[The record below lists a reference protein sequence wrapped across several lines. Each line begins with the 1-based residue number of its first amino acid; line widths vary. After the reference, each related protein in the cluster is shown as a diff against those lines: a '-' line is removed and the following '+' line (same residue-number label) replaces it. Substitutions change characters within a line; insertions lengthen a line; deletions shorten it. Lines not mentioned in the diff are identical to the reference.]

1 MYGEIALELI
11 RDLQRS
17 LDGSL
22 LPFNDDSIRQVLE
35 EMRTLYDQN
44 QADVSST
51 AAGETGMLAGVQFRH
66 ACLNRNKR
74 LLLAYLYNRL
84 QVIRQMRWEFG
95 SVLPVDVKQNLSENE
110 MHWFGRYNKSLA
122 KYMRSLGS
130 DGLDLTQDMKPPKS
144 LYIEVRCL
152 VDHGE
157 FETEDGTIIVL
168 KKNCQHFLLRSQCEH
183 LVRQGILEHILS

>member
-1 MYGEIALELI
+1 MYGELALELI

-22 LPFNDDSIRQVLE
+22 LTFNDDGVRQVLE
-35 EMRTLYDQN
+35 EMRALFHQN
-44 QADVSST
+44 QVDVSSST
-51 AAGETGMLAGVQFRH
+51 AGETRMLAGVQFRH
-66 ACLNRNKR
+66 DCLHRNKR

-95 SVLPVDVKQNLSENE
+95 SVLPADVKHNLSENE
-110 MHWFGRYNKSLA
+110 VQWFGRYNKSLA

-130 DGLDLTQDMKPPKS
+130 DGLDLTQNTKPPKG

-168 KKNCQHFLLRSQCEH
+168 NKNCQHFLLRSQCEH
-183 LVRQGILEHILS
+183 LVRQGILEHIIS